1 MTEKE
6 IEMAMQRLFV
16 GAERVRSHKYAAR
29 KVSQNVHRQFQA
41 RVAAEL
47 WGEEKQNHK
56 AA

>member
-6 IEMAMQRLFV
+6 IELAMKNLFI

-29 KVSQNVHRQFQA
+29 QISHTVHRKLKSKIGMH
-41 RVAAEL
+41 L
-47 WGEEKQNHK
+47 WNNNKNKLK